1 MASFEISHSIKTSLQ
16 QQLQENLSAV
26 YMTEIE
32 NQPTTVKS
40 ATLENRKKQ
49 EVYIEED
56 DLGQCCISI
65 R

>member
-1 MASFEISHSIKTSLQ
+1 MASFEISPSIKTSLQ

-26 YMTEIE
+26 YITEIE